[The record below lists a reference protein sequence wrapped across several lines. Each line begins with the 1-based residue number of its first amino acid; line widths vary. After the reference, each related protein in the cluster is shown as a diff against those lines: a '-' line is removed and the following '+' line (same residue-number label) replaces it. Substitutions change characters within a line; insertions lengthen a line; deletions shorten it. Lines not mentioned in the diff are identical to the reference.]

1 MESAVVTIEMTRTVW
16 ACCGV
21 TPGANSP
28 PMTAA
33 ACLMRGSLGT
43 VVVGVSGMVVVV
55 TTDVVVSIGIAV
67 ACVVLG
73 IGALVV
79 GW

>member
-1 MESAVVTIEMTRTVW
+1 
-16 ACCGV
+16 
-21 TPGANSP
+21 
-28 PMTAA
+28 
-33 ACLMRGSLGT
+33 MRGSLGT
-43 VVVGVSGMVVVV
+43 VVVVVSGMVVVV

-73 IGALVV
+73 VGALVV

>member
-1 MESAVVTIEMTRTVW
+1 MITREAWTMR
-16 ACCGV
+16 ASSG
-21 TPGANSP
+21 GA
-28 PMTAA
+28 M
-33 ACLMRGSLGT
+33 
-43 VVVGVSGMVVVV
+43 VVVVSGTVVVV

-67 ACVVLG
+67 VCVVLG